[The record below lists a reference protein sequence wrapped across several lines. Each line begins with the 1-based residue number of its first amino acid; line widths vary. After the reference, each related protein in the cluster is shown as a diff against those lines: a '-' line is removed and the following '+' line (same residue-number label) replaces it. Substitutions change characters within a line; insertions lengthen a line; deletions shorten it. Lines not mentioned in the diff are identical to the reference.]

1 MYLIEHQPS
10 RIILLDFLADL
21 FNSHYY
27 KFFDTRK
34 TFPDAAAHAAIL
46 SIKGMPGHLVTFNH
60 YGELDFILS
69 VYPDKDGWVGLTDV
83 QTEGKF
89 VFQGGPESGQVATNI
104 FPSNSP
110 GWETL
115 TWFGVNPDNWA
126 NNEDCV
132 ELWGGYGQFND
143 VDCYSTTTYFVEFDC
158 PGVLI
163 PSAQGGCT
171 STYLEAFVLIGCVFN
186 CKSLYI
192 RVTTI

>member
-1 MYLIEHQPS
+1 MNINHHE
-10 RIILLDFLADL
+10 IILLDFLADL

-34 TFPDAAAHAAIL
+34 TFPEAAAHAATL
-46 SIKGMPGHLVTFNH
+46 SIKGMPGHLITFNH
-60 YGELDFILS
+60 YDELTFIS
-69 VYPDKDGWVGLTDV
+69 SIYPNKDGWVGLTDAL
-83 QTEGKF
+83 TEGTF

-104 FPSNSP
+104 FPSTNT
-110 GWETL
+110 GWNL
-115 TWFGVNPDNWA
+115 TWFGENPDNWA

-132 ELWGGYGQFND
+132 ELWGGYAQFND

-171 STYLEAFVLIGCVFN
+171 STYLEKLFYVVFSIVSLCIFV
-186 CKSLYI
+186 
-192 RVTTI
+192 